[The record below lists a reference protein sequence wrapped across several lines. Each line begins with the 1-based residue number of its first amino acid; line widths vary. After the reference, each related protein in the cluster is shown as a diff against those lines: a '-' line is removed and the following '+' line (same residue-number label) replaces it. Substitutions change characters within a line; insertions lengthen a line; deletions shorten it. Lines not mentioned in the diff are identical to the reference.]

1 MSITQNPTI
10 DPTERDIF
18 VYYLTGGSAVFGCV
32 GDPEGLIT
40 ANRNSL
46 AISNNGNVYTKTTDG
61 VSTGWQ
67 VVGGGGGTGTVT
79 SVGLTVPGV
88 IFTSP
93 VSGSPVTTSGTL
105 ALTLATQGA
114 NRVFAGPSSGPDA
127 TPTFRALTSAD
138 LALAAAPPAGGI
150 QFNDGANAFTAETDF
165 LFDAA
170 SGTLQIGVVGTRS
183 GRIQLRSLVSGS
195 TTLTVD
201 TPSSAHVIA
210 FPNALPSTNDLL
222 RAAAVSGSNVTW
234 GYVAPS
240 ALGFP
245 TINATDGVI
254 PYRSSSSAFSD
265 SPIVRNGANDISIGN
280 IGSFAG
286 LQIVGAAAG
295 SGLGMNALSSGAS
308 EDIRFTA
315 KGTGKVVA
323 TRNGGIGLGLLVS
336 GTYIGLGRNSS
347 IGGLNINGSG
357 TDSDTAP
364 QLNLSGT
371 LLKFDTA
378 IQAVWSNTNV
388 TQAAVVGIGKLA
400 SGVLRVSDGSTG
412 AGKLAVGSSTAST
425 ANQFL
430 VDSQGTTV
438 IAGFF
443 SMPGSSTVATIKAE
457 TSSVQS
463 FAFFPSG
470 KLQGGCNIPTSNQ
483 QFSALGNLKSD
494 VSEVGN
500 VGTGTDNLLSF
511 GYSAKSIAN
520 NGDSLTFI
528 FTVVFANNANN
539 KQVEA
544 TFGGV
549 SVFLISDTYG
559 AAGQSQAEVIVRIR
573 RTSSTT
579 AKCTATLISSDTLL
593 RADCQYN
600 EITTDFAAGQTF
612 QITGTATATDDIIC
626 KQLESN
632 VVIAQTS

>member
-1 MSITQNPTI
+1 MPITQNPTI
-10 DPTERDIF
+10 DLTERDTF

-32 GDPEGLIT
+32 GDPEGQIL
-40 ANRNSL
+40 ANKNSL
-46 AISNNGNVYTKTTDG
+46 AISTNGNLYVKTTDNIA
-61 VSTGWQ
+61 TGWQ

-93 VSGSPVTTSGTL
+93 VSGSPVTTAGTL
-105 ALTLATQGA
+105 ALALATQSA
-114 NRVFAGPSSGPDA
+114 NRVFAGPSSGAAA

-138 LALAAAPPAGGI
+138 LSLAAAPPAGGI

-170 SGTLQIGVVGTRS
+170 SGTLQIGVAGTRS

-201 TPSSAHVIA
+201 TPSSAHVITL
-210 FPNALPSTNDLL
+210 PNALPSTDHLL
-222 RAAAVSGSNVTW
+222 RASAVSGSNVTW

-240 ALGFP
+240 ALGFASVNP
-245 TINATDGVI
+245 TTQFVPYNNAGTFNDSVI
-254 PYRSSSSAFSD
+254 SKSGSNWLFRPASSGRIGLNGNVGTSTPDVSPFDDFNSGFSLFAGQFWYISGSTACARISASGYE
-265 SPIVRNGANDISIGN
+265 VRNGQNYNFCTNAVSSGVD
-280 IGSFAG
+280 AG
-286 LQIVGAAAG
+286 LTRLAAG
-295 SGLGMNALSSGAS
+295 V
-308 EDIRFTA
+308 I
-315 KGTGKVVA
+315 
-323 TRNGGIGLGLLVS
+323 
-336 GTYIGLGRNSS
+336 
-347 IGGLNINGSG
+347 
-357 TDSDTAP
+357 
-364 QLNLSGT
+364 
-371 LLKFDTA
+371 
-378 IQAVWSNTNV
+378 
-388 TQAAVVGIGKLA
+388 
-400 SGVLRVSDGSTG
+400 RVSNSTGG
-412 AGKLAVGSSTAST
+412 AGKLAVGTSTAST

-443 SMPGSSTVATIKAE
+443 SMPGSSTVPTIKAE
-457 TSSVQS
+457 TSAVQS
-463 FAFFPSG
+463 FAFNPSG

-500 VGTGTDNLLSF
+500 IGTGTDNLLSF
-511 GYSAKSIAN
+511 GYSANSIAN
-520 NGDSLTFI
+520 NGDGLTFI

-573 RTSSTT
+573 RTGSTT
-579 AKCTATLISSDTLL
+579 AKCTATLIGSDTLL

-600 EITTDFAAGQTF
+600 EITTNFAAGQTF
-612 QITGTATATDDIIC
+612 QITGTATATNDIIC

>member
-1 MSITQNPTI
+1 MPITQNPTI
-10 DPTERDIF
+10 DLTERDTF

-32 GDPEGLIT
+32 GDPEGQVL
-40 ANRNSL
+40 ANKNSL
-46 AISNNGNVYTKTTDG
+46 AISRNGNLYVKTTDNIA
-61 VSTGWQ
+61 TGWQ
-67 VVGGGGGTGTVT
+67 VVGGGGGMGTVT

-93 VSGSPVTTSGTL
+93 VSGSPVTTAGTL
-105 ALTLATQGA
+105 ALALATQSA
-114 NRVFAGPSSGPDA
+114 NRVFAGPSSGAAA

-170 SGTLQIGVVGTRS
+170 SGTLQIGVAGTRS

-201 TPSSAHVIA
+201 TPSSAHVITL
-210 FPNALPSTNDLL
+210 PNALPSTNDLL
-222 RAAAVSGSNVTW
+222 RASAVSGSNVTW

-245 TINATDGVI
+245 TINATDGVL
-254 PYRSSSSAFSD
+254 PYRLSSSAFSD
-265 SPIVRNGANDISIGN
+265 SPLVRVASNSV
-280 IGSFAG
+280 SHPAG
-286 LQIVGAAAG
+286 TTTVPGIAFTGD
-295 SGLGMNALSSGAS
+295 LSSGW
-308 EDIRFTA
+308 FNL
-315 KGTGKVVA
+315 GTGQVWDLNSGIITGRRTTNTRELKSDQHLQWA
-323 TRNGGIGLGLLVS
+323 TTVVS
-336 GTYIGLGRNSS
+336 GGVSTGL
-347 IGGLNINGSG
+347 I
-357 TDSDTAP
+357 P
-364 QLNLSGT
+364 LS
-371 LLKFDTA
+371 A
-378 IQAVWSNTNV
+378 
-388 TQAAVVGIGKLA
+388 
-400 SGVLRVSDGSTG
+400 GVLRVSNGSTG
-412 AGKLAVGSSTAST
+412 AGKLAVGTSTAST

-494 VSEVGN
+494 VSSVGN
-500 VGTGTDNLLSF
+500 IGTGTDNLLSF
-511 GYSAKSIAN
+511 GYSANSIAN

-579 AKCTATLISSDTLL
+579 AKCTATLIGSDTLL

-600 EITTDFAAGQTF
+600 EITANFAAGQTF

>member
-1 MSITQNPTI
+1 MPITQNPTI
-10 DPTERDIF
+10 DLTERDTF

-32 GDPEGLIT
+32 GDPEGQVL
-40 ANRNSL
+40 ANKNSL
-46 AISNNGNVYTKTTDG
+46 AISTNGNLYVKTTDNLA
-61 VSTGWQ
+61 TGWQ
-67 VVGGGGGTGTVT
+67 VVGGGGGSGTVT

-93 VSGSPVTTSGTL
+93 VSGSPVTTAGTL
-105 ALTLATQGA
+105 ALALAAQSA
-114 NRVFAGPSSGPDA
+114 NRVFAGPSSGAAA

-138 LALAAAPPAGGI
+138 LSLAAAPPAGGI

-170 SGTLQIGVVGTRS
+170 SGTLQIGVAGTRS

-201 TPSSAHVIA
+201 TPSSAHVIT
-210 FPNALPSTNDLL
+210 FPNALPSTSDLL
-222 RAAAVSGSNVTW
+222 RASAVSGSNVTL

-245 TINATDGVI
+245 TINATDGVL

-265 SPIVRNGANDISIGN
+265 SPLSRVSALVARLNNKLLGDNVGGNEFLELSNASGSSLAYGTTKFVAGGTSRTEVGGTVIQQWNSGNANLASAVQL
-280 IGSFAG
+280 SWA
-286 LQIVGAAAG
+286 
-295 SGLGMNALSSGAS
+295 SSG
-308 EDIRFTA
+308 
-315 KGTGKVVA
+315 
-323 TRNGGIGLGLLVS
+323 GGSTS
-336 GTYIGLGRNSS
+336 GDTGLGRL
-347 IGGLNINGSG
+347 GV
-357 TDSDTAP
+357 
-364 QLNLSGT
+364 
-371 LLKFDTA
+371 A
-378 IQAVWSNTNV
+378 IVRVTNN
-388 TQAAVVGIGKLA
+388 
-400 SGVLRVSDGSTG
+400 STG
-412 AGKLAVGSSTAST
+412 AGQLVVGSSTAST

-430 VDSQGTTV
+430 VDSQSTTRV
-438 IAGFF
+438 AGFF

-470 KLQGGCNIPTSNQ
+470 KLQGGCNIPASNQ

-500 VGTGTDNLLSF
+500 IGAGTDNLLSF
-511 GYSAKSIAN
+511 GYSANSIAN

-549 SVFLISDTYG
+549 SVFLISDAYG

-579 AKCTATLISSDTLL
+579 AKCTATLIGSDTLL

-600 EITTDFAAGQTF
+600 EITTNFAAGQTF